1 MRGLNCALCFR
12 CAKDKTKVTQGT
24 EYLVILL
31 ILYYAVC
38 VVKRTC
44 TAAPRFLQYER
55 GVMHMSNTELLSISL
70 SIASLLLTLY
80 FGLRK

>member
-1 MRGLNCALCFR
+1 MEHLAFLMF
-12 CAKDKTKVTQGT
+12 VW
-24 EYLVILL
+24 YP
-31 ILYYAVC
+31 VC

-55 GVMHMSNTELLSISL
+55 GVMHMSNTELLSILL

-80 FGLRK
+80 FGLR